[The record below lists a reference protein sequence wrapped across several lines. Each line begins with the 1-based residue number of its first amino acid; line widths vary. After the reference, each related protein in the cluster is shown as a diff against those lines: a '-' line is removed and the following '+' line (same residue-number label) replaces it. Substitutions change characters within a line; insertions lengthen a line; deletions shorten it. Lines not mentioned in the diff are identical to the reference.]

1 LRNRRSEAIERELL
15 TDYKVLIVGVDD
27 PMMKAWI
34 ENREF
39 LQTETGLAADAQ
51 TLAAYI
57 GLLKVMR
64 DYDLKRF
71 ALQ

>member
-1 LRNRRSEAIERELL
+1 VEVGKEKTDER
-15 TDYKVLIVGVDD
+15 IVGVDD

-39 LQTETGLAADAQ
+39 LQTETGLAADEQ

-64 DYDLKRF
+64 DYDLKRVISF
-71 ALQ
+71 HGRV